1 MNHAPAGLSRRT
13 ANIILQNEETM
24 PVTLTVRDETTSGQR
39 YHELPLE
46 FPSERITVREL
57 IRERVYQEVQD
68 FNRQQDQQVFRGLVQ
83 PTDTERVLNG
93 RQNEYRLKAHRRID
107 WKEQIDKS
115 LEAFARNGFFILIDD
130 KQAESLD
137 QEFVIGAG
145 TQVSFVKLTL
155 LVGG

>member
-1 MNHAPAGLSRRT
+1 MS
-13 ANIILQNEETM
+13 IM
-24 PVTLTVRDETTSGQR
+24 LTIRDETAAGQV

-68 FNRQQDQQVFRGLVQ
+68 FNRRQDERCFRGLIQ
-83 PTDTERVLNG
+83 PTDAERILKG
-93 RQNEYRLKAHRRID
+93 RQHECRLKPERQID
-107 WKEQIDKS
+107 WKEQFEKAI
-115 LEAFARNGFFILIDD
+115 EAFSRNGFFILIDD

-137 QEFVIGAG
+137 EEVVLCAG